1 MAKKTQNSY
10 GDGIA
15 EIYRKKDIEKNVRSL
30 DDLEYLGFLY
40 FTEKSRRQQDIEFA
54 EQYGAHLTTKIA
66 TQDLVDPDNDYNI
79 VIDNTIYAIIYID
92 HNKKDRELYFYLE
105 EVRKIERQD

>member
-1 MAKKTQNSY
+1 M
-10 GDGIA
+10 
-15 EIYRKKDIEKNVRSL
+15 
-30 DDLEYLGFLY
+30 
-40 FTEKSRRQQDIEFA
+40 
-54 EQYGAHLTTKIA
+54 TTKIA

-79 VIDNTIYAIIYID
+79 VIDNTIYAIIYVD